1 MVTSTFLTLYIVFFN
16 FYHNRSKDFRSE
28 YGRLHEL
35 RALVPHGAP
44 YMACTA
50 TATRSI
56 KEEVISNLEMFAC
69 ATLMTSPDRANIY
82 YEVLSQSEVGQ
93 DLQFLIDQLKKMRN
107 KAPRAVVYCHR
118 TLNSCADLY
127 AYFHFEIGD
136 KSYFPDGAPKIS
148 DNRLFGMFHSSTP
161 SITRMLF

>member
-1 MVTSTFLTLYIVFFN
+1 MVTSIFLTLYIVFFN

-28 YGRLHEL
+28 YGQLHEL
-35 RALVPHGAP
+35 RALVPHGTP
-44 YMACTA
+44 YVASTA

-56 KEEVISNLEMFAC
+56 KEEVISNLKMFAC
-69 ATLMTSPDRANIY
+69 TTLMTSPDRANIY

-93 DLQFLIDQLKKMRN
+93 LKKMRN
-107 KAPRAVVYCHR
+107 KAPRAVVYCRR

-127 AYFHFEIGD
+127 AYFHFEIGN

-148 DNRLFGMFHSSTP
+148 DNCLFGMFHSSTP